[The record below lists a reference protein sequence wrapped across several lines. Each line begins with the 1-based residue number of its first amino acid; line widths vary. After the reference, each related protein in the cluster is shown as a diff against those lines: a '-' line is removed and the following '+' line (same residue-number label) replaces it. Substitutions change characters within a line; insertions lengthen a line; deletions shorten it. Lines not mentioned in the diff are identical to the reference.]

1 MNFPE
6 LVRETT
12 MKIQEANP
20 KQNKNKSYIQTVKLK
35 LKKSRD
41 QKKLIESEK
50 VVSDAREKR

>member
-6 LVRETT
+6 LVRETA